1 MGTSGRAAAQVTAA
15 NPGALTTA
23 EFDALFDG
31 FSTTVT
37 RLEAL
42 PAYAVGG
49 AEAERLRAFREGRPR
64 PLRSVRTDSWLAR
77 IAVSTV
83 TNGKSWTRV
92 RVVDEPMTD
101 YQRYQLQSHRES
113 QAVGELVRIVPR
125 SLAGDVGM
133 DFWLFDEDGE
143 RPLAVLMHYHPDG
156 RLDRRELVEQLD
168 RVAGLAARLHRV
180 EALAVPLNEFLISP
194 LAAGGG

>member
-1 MGTSGRAAAQVTAA
+1 MGTPGRAAAQVKAA
-15 NPGALTTA
+15 DSRALTPA

-31 FSTTVT
+31 FAATVA

-49 AEAERLRAFREGRPR
+49 AEAERLRAFREGSPR
-64 PLRSVRTDSWLAR
+64 PLRSVRTDPWLAR

-83 TNGKSWTRV
+83 TSGKSWMRV
-92 RVVDEPMTD
+92 RVVDEPMSD
-101 YQRYQLQSHRES
+101 YQRYQLQSYRES
-113 QAVGELVRIVPR
+113 QAVGEQVYLARHTV
-125 SLAGDVGM
+125 AGDVGV

-143 RPLAVLMHYHPDG
+143 RPLAVLMHYYPDG

-168 RVAGLAARLHRV
+168 RVADLAARLHRV
-180 EALAVPLNEFLISP
+180 EALAVPLNEFLTSP